1 MYYLLNS
8 NMGLH
13 FRFLT
18 RNALITN
25 AIFLK
30 V

>member
-1 MYYLLNS
+1 MYYLLNLED
-8 NMGLH
+8 GLH
-13 FRFLT
+13 SRFLP
-18 RNALITN
+18 RNTLITN

>member
-1 MYYLLNS
+1 MYYLLNLEG
-8 NMGLH
+8 GLH
-13 FRFLT
+13 CRFLL
-18 RNALITN
+18 RNTLTTN